1 VKRRPTAVGVVLASG
16 VLAAVVFAAS
26 GIVPHITNW
35 EDRSRVT
42 RQVLGDVPSAVQVM
56 FYTVIVAMALVLGW
70 LLANRLRNWS
80 RGRAEDRS
88 TTRANLRRRIRDY
101 RAGVLMRTLVRDPA
115 AGIMHSLIYFSF
127 LVLFSVTVVLE
138 VQHQLP
144 PSLKFLHGGVYE
156 AYKFAANLAGT
167 VFVIG
172 VVWAIVRRYVQRPYR
187 LRIKTRP
194 EDAVIL
200 ATLLA
205 IGVGGFLVEGARIA
219 LVGRPAF
226 ERWSFVGWAVSWPI
240 RSWSHASLQATH
252 RWLWILHVSTFV
264 AFLVILPTTKLR
276 HMFTSPLNLYLSDR
290 RRPRGAM
297 SAMPNLMETDL
308 DSFGAGT
315 VEDFTWKQLL
325 DTDACTVCG
334 RCTIVCPAH
343 ATGKPLDPR
352 EIILK
357 VGDVMAATGTPPT
370 SPTVRTVPEITVRA
384 DLMSER
390 ITPDE
395 LWACTSCRACDEAC
409 PVGIEIFEKILD
421 MRRYLTLMESNFPT
435 ELGNAY
441 RGMENQSN
449 PYGLA
454 QRDRA
459 DWARTVPEGVAV
471 LEGSS
476 RFHHEY
482 LYWVGCAGAF
492 DDRNQKV
499 TQAVATLL
507 YRAGV
512 DFAIL
517 GPSELCTGD
526 PARRSGNEYL
536 FQMLA
541 TQNIETLDRL
551 GVTKIIAQCP
561 HCFNTM
567 ANEYPQLGGHYEVI
581 HHTQLLERLIAAGR
595 LDLSGATHPERVTY
609 HDACFL
615 GRHND
620 VYQAP
625 RRVVGALGG
634 VEVVEMPRNGTNAFC
649 CGAGGARFWMEEHT
663 GKKIGIERVQEA
675 LATGATQLAVACP
688 FCNVML
694 DDSLKE
700 LGRTEELEVVD
711 IATLVLRALT
721 EPAGPDAPGGA
732 TQ

>member
-1 VKRRPTAVGVVLASG
+1 MRRRPTPVGLVLASG
-16 VLAAVVFAAS
+16 VAAAVVFAAS
-26 GIVPHITNW
+26 GIVPALTGW
-35 EDRSRVT
+35 EDPSRIT
-42 RQVLGDVPSAVQVM
+42 RPVFIDVPAPIRVA
-56 FYTVIVAMALVLGW
+56 FYTLMVAFGLTLGW
-70 LLANRLRNWS
+70 LWAIRVRNWG
-80 RGRAEDRS
+80 RGQPDDRS
-88 TTRANLRRRIRDY
+88 TTRANWRRRMAGY

-127 LVLFSVTVVLE
+127 LVLFAVTVTLE

-144 PSLKFLHGGVYE
+144 PSLKFLHGSVYE
-156 AYKFAANLAGT
+156 AYKAVANTAGV

-172 VVWAIVRRYVQRPYR
+172 VAWAIVRRYVFRPYR
-187 LRIKTRP
+187 LRLKTRP

-219 LVGRPAF
+219 LVGRPGF
-226 ERWSFVGWAVSWPI
+226 ERWSFVGWALSWPI
-240 RSWSHASLQATH
+240 RNWSHASLQTAH
-252 RWLWILHVSTFV
+252 RWLWVVHVSTFF

-290 RRPRGAM
+290 QRPRGAM
-297 SAMPNLMETDL
+297 SAMPNLLETDL
-308 DSFGAGT
+308 DRFGAGT

-357 VGDVMAATGTPPT
+357 VGDVMAATGSPPT
-370 SPTVRTVPEITVRA
+370 SPTVGTVAEIVVTA
-384 DLMSER
+384 DRVFER
-390 ITPDE
+390 ITPEE
-395 LWACTSCRACDEAC
+395 LWACTSCRACDVAC

-421 MRRYLTLMESNFPT
+421 MRRYLSLMESNFPT
-435 ELGNAY
+435 ELGHAY

-459 DWARTVPEGVAV
+459 GWIRALPQGVEV
-471 LEGSS
+471 VDQHGP
-476 RFHHEY
+476 FTHEY
-482 LYWVGCAGAF
+482 LYWVGCAGSF
-492 DDRNQKV
+492 DDRNQTV
-499 TQAVATLL
+499 AVAVATLL
-507 YRAGV
+507 QRAGV

-541 TQNIETLDRL
+541 SQNIETLNGL
-551 GVTKIIAQCP
+551 SVTKIVTQCP
-561 HCFNTM
+561 HCFNTL
-567 ANEYPQLGGHYEVI
+567 ANEYPQYGGHYQVI
-581 HHTQLLERLIAAGR
+581 HHSQLLEYLIDSGR
-595 LDLSGATHPERVTY
+595 LDLSGASLPERVTY

-620 VYQAP
+620 IYQAP
-625 RRVVGALGG
+625 RRVVGSLSGI
-634 VEVVEMPRNGTNAFC
+634 EVVEMPRNGTNSFC
-649 CGAGGARFWMEEHT
+649 CGAGGARFWMEERV
-663 GKKIGIERVQEA
+663 GKKIGVERVQEA

-688 FCNVML
+688 FCHVML

-700 LGRTEELEVVD
+700 TGRAEELEVVD
-711 IATLVLRALT
+711 IATLVLRALNGPASSA
-721 EPAGPDAPGGA
+721 PAGGPTA
-732 TQ
+732 